1 MKESHPQVCNQA
13 LPDPLS
19 NRELEILSLLAQ
31 GMRNKEIASR
41 LFISLET
48 VKKHVSRIIRKL
60 NARNRQEA
68 VSNAFK
74 AGIL

>member
-1 MKESHPQVCNQA
+1 MLFFIA
-13 LPDPLS
+13 
-19 NRELEILSLLAQ
+19 
-31 GMRNKEIASR
+31 ASR
-41 LFISLET
+41 FFIPLET